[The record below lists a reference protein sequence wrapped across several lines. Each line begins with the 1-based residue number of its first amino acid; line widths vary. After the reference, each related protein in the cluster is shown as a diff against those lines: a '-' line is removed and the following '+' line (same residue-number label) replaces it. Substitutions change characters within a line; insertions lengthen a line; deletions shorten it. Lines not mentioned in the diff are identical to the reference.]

1 MNERETVAG
10 SSLPLI
16 DYRQAEIQPET
27 IGIRREGDEVV
38 VVIGPA
44 SSVRLMLDGLLPIVA
59 LVVLILFLVF
69 VLFVVNSNGGM
80 PGDVAILGIP
90 IVACGALLVGLL
102 IRFIPVARFGRL
114 PAVFRASRERLEVSA
129 PILGRRGRRRWPS
142 IKIADISIRHAGTFP
157 VLLSFIRL
165 QVSCEEETTVLLIPS
180 PGRESLAVLEN
191 TLRESIGLPVF
202 NS

>member
-1 MNERETVAG
+1 MSGNPPV
-10 SSLPLI
+10 LV
-16 DYRQAEIQPET
+16 DYQRAEIQPET
-27 IGIRREGDEVV
+27 IGIRREGDDVV
-38 VVIGPA
+38 VVIAPA
-44 SSVRLMLDGLLPIVA
+44 SPVRLMLDGLLPIVA

-80 PGDVAILGIP
+80 PGHDVILGIP
-90 IVACGALLVGLL
+90 IMACGALLVALL
-102 IRFIPVARFGRL
+102 VHFIPVARFGRL
-114 PAVFRASRERLEVSA
+114 PAVFRASRERLEVTA

-142 IKIADISIRHAGTFP
+142 IEIADISIRHAGTLP

-191 TLRESIGLPVF
+191 TLREAIGLPLF